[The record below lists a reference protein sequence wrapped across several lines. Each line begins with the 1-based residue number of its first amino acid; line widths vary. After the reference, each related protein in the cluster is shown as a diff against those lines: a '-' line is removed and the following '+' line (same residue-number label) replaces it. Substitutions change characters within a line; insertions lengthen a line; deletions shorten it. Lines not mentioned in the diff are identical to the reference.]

1 MKRHSASVIAGD
13 AHVIPTVRCRLALS
27 RTVTGKTT
35 TTTATTQRERG
46 RGGGTGRGAA
56 AAEDGVAVPRSVKNG
71 VPTEWQGSR
80 RAIATPVSAHVNTVH
95 RGQRGRQSS
104 VHRRKDGA
112 TGRGPSTRGNVT
124 RPYKGRAGAL
134 TYDTTG
140 LNLRTQRSQPTA
152 KGHSG

>member
-1 MKRHSASVIAGD
+1 MPPRTLQDGHGKNDGDNGHNAARAG
-13 AHVIPTVRCRLALS
+13 
-27 RTVTGKTT
+27 
-35 TTTATTQRERG
+35 E
-46 RGGGTGRGAA
+46 GGGTGRGAA
-56 AAEDGVAVPRSVKNG
+56 AAEDSVAVPRSVKNG

-112 TGRGPSTRGNVT
+112 TGRGPSARGNVT

-134 TYDTTG
+134 T
-140 LNLRTQRSQPTA
+140 
-152 KGHSG
+152 